1 VAGEFGDGVGVDGR
15 RPITMRGF
23 GRIGD
28 ASVGSIF
35 AIATGA
41 ATPPLVELVE
51 LPVSG
56 APPLVGAPGIAV
68 AAVVAAG
75 VTIAPTRAPAAVT
88 VLPVSGVDGDGAPT
102 VVAVSTGVCIVPAG
116 VVAGVPSTRRIPI
129 PALSGVRDTVGE
141 CVGAGA
147 TNARLAVLA
156 RGAVA

>member
-1 VAGEFGDGVGVDGR
+1 
-15 RPITMRGF
+15 M
-23 GRIGD
+23 
-28 ASVGSIF
+28 
-35 AIATGA
+35 
-41 ATPPLVELVE
+41 VELVE

-141 CVGAGA
+141 CVGA

-156 RGAVA
+156 RGAGA